1 MLGETGMV
9 LFGLSN
15 EGSAWFFSLII
26 SLIVGVG
33 VGIAV
38 KAWQGLVFGF
48 LGMLMV
54 FTLIGFLPA
63 WFLVVLIII
72 AGVILART
80 VGEYFGGT
88 K

>member
-1 MLGETGMV
+1 